1 MTVSS
6 NPKARQA
13 DFDRRRAELHRRS
26 KALKAP
32 SRGATEAEE
41 RFFVAVLDRLA
52 GGAEAIRAAAAG
64 APYEAL
70 VTIDDIHPDRPDR
83 PGPADL
89 GSDPAA

>member
-1 MTVSS
+1 L

-41 RFFVAVLDRLA
+41 RSFVAELDRLEVA
-52 GGAEAIRAAAAG
+52 SDELEKEEETQKLKMARGGQ
-64 APYEAL
+64 PL
-70 VTIDDIHPDRPDR
+70 T
-83 PGPADL
+83 
-89 GSDPAA
+89 

>member
-1 MTVSS
+1 MTVSL

-41 RFFVAVLDRLA
+41 QFFVAEMDRLEVA
-52 GGAEAIRAAAAG
+52 SDELEQEEETLRLEMARGGQR
-64 APYEAL
+64 L
-70 VTIDDIHPDRPDR
+70 T
-83 PGPADL
+83 
-89 GSDPAA
+89 